1 MTIYASPTPTVQN
14 NLWNHLTSMSN
25 SIDGPW
31 VLLGDFNKILHP
43 FEVTGGTFSVSRSL
57 LLAQVAND
65 CGISDLD
72 TQSGHSLLGG
82 RTFKMK
88 VISAKSWTRVW
99 LILTGVSFSFFF
111 VENIAKHIFI
121 KNNRRL
127 FDPF

>member
-43 FEVTGGTFSVSRSL
+43 FEVTGGNFSVSRSL

-72 TQSGHSLLGG
+72 THSGHSLLGG

-99 LILTGVSFSFFF
+99 LILTGVFFF
-111 VENIAKHIFI
+111 
-121 KNNRRL
+121 L
-127 FDPF
+127 MSL